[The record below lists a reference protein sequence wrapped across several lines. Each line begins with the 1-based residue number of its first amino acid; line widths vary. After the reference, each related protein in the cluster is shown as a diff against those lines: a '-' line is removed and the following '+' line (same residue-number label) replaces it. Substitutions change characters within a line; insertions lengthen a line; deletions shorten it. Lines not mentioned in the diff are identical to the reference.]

1 GDAENDLAFL
11 GKCECAVAVGNALP
25 SVKRQAD
32 IVTRGEQTDGVVE
45 LIEQLLADDLASLEA
60 NLHRHHLT
68 LGSWEHEKELR
79 VSPYGMNLMIAGTS
93 GSGKSTLAT
102 GIIERLSDNHYQC
115 CIIDPEGDYE
125 SLNQAVILGD

>member
-1 GDAENDLAFL
+1 
-11 GKCECAVAVGNALP
+11 
-25 SVKRQAD
+25 
-32 IVTRGEQTDGVVE
+32 
-45 LIEQLLADDLASLEA
+45 DDLASSEA

-68 LGSWEHEKELR
+68 LGNSVHGKELR
-79 VSPYGMNLMIAGTS
+79 VSPYGVNLMIAGTS

-125 SLNQAVILGD
+125 SLNQAVILGDLDHAPSIQEMLQVLENPDTHLVMNLVGLPVQERPSFF